1 MSDRAIRYGMIL
13 LDGDP
18 SILCVRGTPV
28 IFRSMDETVEY
39 ARMHDV
45 QRWMVFGD
53 PEGWWPL
60 YTQDGPVNP
69 PPPPKER
76 IDISLARDRKPGLAE
91 SDGSEASAGAS
102 PKFVG
107 KKVKRQAR
115 VTVR

>member
-1 MSDRAIRYGMIL
+1 MLVAKARYCFFRNARRLSWWASRRAMHSEMLSSACDTR
-13 LDGDP
+13 
-18 SILCVRGTPV
+18 RGAPV

-69 PPPPKER
+69 PPPAKER
-76 IDISLARDRKPGLAE
+76 VDISLH
-91 SDGSEASAGAS
+91 
-102 PKFVG
+102 
-107 KKVKRQAR
+107 
-115 VTVR
+115 